1 MARRIN
7 VGGPN
12 NVLTWLFEK
21 AFIAYMRSVYLQKN
35 KDIFKVH
42 ELPAE
47 EFAQSI
53 GLPGAPKI
61 KFVKAS
67 AKASAAKEAQRVEAM
82 AKLTVATKANDGEES
97 SSEEESEPE
106 ESVLQ
111 AKVGKKATP
120 WREAIKEQSSFNE
133 QHILLCRYPSQLQRS
148 KRCSSGRIRIFSL
161 NTITSSLI
169 SKTKIIF
176 WIAKSKVKQMMSS
189 SPLNVV
195 ITSWNQMR
203 KPSLCCPRP
212 SDSSSLPRRI
222 LPRSNPEE
230 RELYSMTRAK

>member
-1 MARRIN
+1 MIRRIN

-12 NVLTWLFEK
+12 NVLTCLFEK

-82 AKLTVATKANDGEES
+82 AKLTVAAKASDGEES

-120 WREAIKEQSSFNE
+120 WREAINEQSKTALTNN
-133 QHILLCRYPSQLQRS
+133 
-148 KRCSSGRIRIFSL
+148 IFFSAGTQTNFKDRKDVPQEESEYSL
-161 NTITSSLI
+161 RTL
-169 SKTKIIF
+169 
-176 WIAKSKVKQMMSS
+176 
-189 SPLNVV
+189 
-195 ITSWNQMR
+195 
-203 KPSLCCPRP
+203 
-212 SDSSSLPRRI
+212 
-222 LPRSNPEE
+222 
-230 RELYSMTRAK
+230 